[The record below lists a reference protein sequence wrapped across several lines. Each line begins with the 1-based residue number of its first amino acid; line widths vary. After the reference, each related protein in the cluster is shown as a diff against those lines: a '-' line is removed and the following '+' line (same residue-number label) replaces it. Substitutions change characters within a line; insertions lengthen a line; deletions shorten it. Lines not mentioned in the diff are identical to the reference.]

1 MAEKKALRDV
11 YGEVLVELGEK
22 DPRVVVLDADLSK
35 STKTEK
41 FAKKFPDRFFE
52 MGIQEQDMMG
62 AAAGLASTGK
72 IPFASTFAIF
82 AAGRAWEQVRLSIA
96 YARFNVKIVATHG
109 GIATGEDGA
118 SHQMTEDF
126 ATMGSIPGMVVLSP
140 SDATSTRAAIYAAYR
155 YDGPVYVRLVRPKAP
170 IIYSEPFEMEIGDV
184 KKLRDGSDVAIIATG
199 LLVHEALKAASML
212 EEKGISVKLYDFI
225 TVKPLND
232 DALRDAAS
240 VKYGIVTCEDHV
252 VWGGLGA
259 NVAAR
264 LAELGVP
271 KPMRFVAL
279 NDVFGRSGSTEALY
293 RHYGLTG
300 EHIARKALELVE
312 NG

>member
-1 MAEKKALRDV
+1 MSEKKALRDV

-41 FAKKFPDRFFE
+41 FAKRFPDRFFE
-52 MGIQEQDMMG
+52 MGIQEQNMMG
-62 AAAGLASTGK
+62 TAAGLASTGK

-96 YARFNVKIVATHG
+96 YAKFNVKIVATHG

-126 ATMGSIPGMVVLSP
+126 ATMGAIPGMVVLSP

-155 YDGPVYVRLVRPKAP
+155 YEGPVYVRLVRPKAP
-170 IIYSEPFEMEIGDV
+170 IIYEEPFDMEIGDV
-184 KKLRDGSDVAIIATG
+184 KKLREGSDVAIVATG
-199 LLVHEALKAASML
+199 LLVHEAIKAADML
-212 EEKGISVKLYDFI
+212 EQQGISVKLYDFI

-232 DALRDAAS
+232 EALRDAAS
-240 VKYGIVTCEDHV
+240 ARYGIVTCEDHV
-252 VWGGLGA
+252 IWSGLGA
-259 NVAAR
+259 NIAAR
-264 LAELGVP
+264 LAELGNPV
-271 KPMRFVAL
+271 PMRYIGL
-279 NDVFGRSGSTEALY
+279 RDVFGRSGSTEALY
-293 RHYGLTG
+293 EHYGLTAR
-300 EHIARKALELVE
+300 HIVEKALELVK

>member
-1 MAEKKALRDV
+1 MEEKKALRDA
-11 YGEVLVELGEK
+11 YGEVLVELGKK

-41 FAKKFPDRFFE
+41 FAKRFPDRFFE

-96 YARFNVKIVATHG
+96 YARFNVKIVATHA

-118 SHQMTEDF
+118 SHQMTEDI
-126 ATMGSIPGMVVLSP
+126 ATMGAIPGMVVLFP

-155 YDGPVYVRLVRPKAP
+155 HNGPVYVRLVRPKAP
-170 IIYSEPFEMEIGDV
+170 VLYHEPFEMEIGDV
-184 KKLRDGSDVAIIATG
+184 KKLREGDDVALIATG
-199 LLVHEALKAASML
+199 LLVHEALKAAELL
-212 EEKGISVKLYDFI
+212 EERGVSAMVYDFI
-225 TVKPLND
+225 TVKPINME
-232 DALRDAAS
+232 ALKDAAS
-240 VKYGIVTCEDHV
+240 AKYGIVTCEDHV

-259 NVAAR
+259 NIAAG
-264 LAELGVP
+264 LAELGLL
-271 KPMRFVAL
+271 KPMKFVGL
-279 NDVFGRSGSTEALY
+279 HDVFGKSGSYRDLY
-293 RHYGLTG
+293 EHYGLTG
-300 EHIARKALELVE
+300 KHIAEKALELVRR
-312 NG
+312 